1 MNYNR
6 SKMAQLIVF
15 DHITLDGY
23 FAAPDGDISFLH
35 QRFKDDEFHS
45 FAEENINAAGG
56 LLFGRVTY
64 EVMVNY
70 WPSANAAKDE
80 PAIAER
86 MNSLPKF
93 VLSRTISQS
102 SWNNT
107 QFLNGD
113 VASEVRKLKQ
123 LSGKRIAILGS
134 GSIVAQLAPLGLIDQ
149 YELVLNPVAI
159 GCGRTLFEGIKDQMN
174 LRLTKT
180 RTFRNGNALLC
191 YEPTI

>member
-1 MNYNR
+1 MP
-6 SKMAQLIVF
+6 QLIVF

-23 FAAPDGDISFLH
+23 FATPNGDISFLR
-35 QRFKDDEFHS
+35 QRFKDHEFHS
-45 FAEENINAAGG
+45 FAVENINAAGT

-70 WPSANAAKDE
+70 WPTPTAIKDE

-93 VLSRTISQS
+93 VLSRTLSKS

-113 VASEVRKLKQ
+113 IASEVRKIKQ
-123 LSGKRIAILGS
+123 LPGKRIAILGS
-134 GSIVAQLAPLGLIDQ
+134 GAIVTQLAPLGLIDE

-159 GCGRTLFEGIKDQMN
+159 GRGRTLFEGIRDQIN

-180 RTFRNGNALLC
+180 RTFRNGNVLHC
-191 YEPTI
+191 YEPTT